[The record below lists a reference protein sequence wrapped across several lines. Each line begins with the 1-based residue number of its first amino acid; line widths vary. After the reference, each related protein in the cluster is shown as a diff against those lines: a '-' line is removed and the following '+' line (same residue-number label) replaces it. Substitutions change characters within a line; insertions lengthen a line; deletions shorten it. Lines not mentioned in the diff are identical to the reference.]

1 MIMPFVVYIFTLSAF
16 ALGLAEFVPIGLSDV
31 MASSLNVTV
40 EQVAA
45 TVTAYALGATFSA
58 PILTALTASWSR
70 KNVMLVTALVFTL
83 GSFVAAFASTLSAMV
98 VARFVA
104 GIGHGLFL
112 AVAASTAAKLAGRGK
127 EGRAVAV
134 VFGGFTL
141 AMAIGVPL
149 GFVE

>member
-1 MIMPFVVYIFTLSAF
+1 
-16 ALGLAEFVPIGLSDV
+16 
-31 MASSLNVTV
+31 
-40 EQVAA
+40 
-45 TVTAYALGATFSA
+45 
-58 PILTALTASWSR
+58 
-70 KNVMLVTALVFTL
+70 
-83 GSFVAAFASTLSAMV
+83 MV

-104 GIGHGLFL
+104 GIGHGLFP

-149 GFVE
+149 STGLVVSWHGGPSLLL